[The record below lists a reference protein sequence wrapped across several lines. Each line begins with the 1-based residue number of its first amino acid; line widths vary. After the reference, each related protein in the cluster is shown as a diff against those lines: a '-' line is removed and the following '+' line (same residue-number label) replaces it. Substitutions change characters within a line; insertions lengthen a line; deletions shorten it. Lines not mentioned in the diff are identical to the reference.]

1 MGRVQ
6 VPHSGRTNTTAPVGL
21 VGEHVDSL
29 ATVLDLVRS
38 QTARTRPEIGRLSGL
53 GRTVVTQRVNELTEC
68 GLLEEGSLGP
78 SSGGRAP
85 RELRFRARAGVI
97 LAAELGATSIGVGVT
112 DLAGTV
118 LAEHSEATDIA
129 RGPDAV
135 LERVEEIA
143 DDLLDRVRA
152 EAGDA
157 ELAVWG
163 AGVGLPGPVEFAT
176 GRPSA
181 PPIMPGW
188 DGYPVRDRLAHRYDT
203 PVWVDNEVNTM
214 ALGELRAGSARGQR
228 DLLYVKIGTGIGAGL
243 VSGGTLHRGSQGCAG
258 DIGHAAVADDTDV
271 VCRCGNTG
279 CLEAYAGGAAL
290 ARDGLA
296 AAREGRSQFLADVLA
311 STGTVTAADLSR
323 AAQSGDRVAVEL
335 LTRAGRLIGNLLAT
349 LVSFYNPALVIIG
362 GGVANA
368 GDLLLAAV
376 RETVY
381 RRSLPL
387 ATRELR
393 ITRSTLSDR
402 AGLVGA
408 AFMAIDELFTPER
421 LARWVGGGSPA
432 GSPGLVEVPLRAPLL

>member
-6 VPHSGRTNTTAPVGL
+6 VPHSGRTNTTAL

-143 DDLLDRVRA
+143 DDLLDRVRS

-188 DGYPVRDRLAHRYDT
+188 DGYPVRDRL
-203 PVWVDNEVNTM
+203 P
-214 ALGELRAGSARGQR
+214 
-228 DLLYVKIGTGIGAGL
+228 
-243 VSGGTLHRGSQGCAG
+243 
-258 DIGHAAVADDTDV
+258 
-271 VCRCGNTG
+271 
-279 CLEAYAGGAAL
+279 
-290 ARDGLA
+290 
-296 AAREGRSQFLADVLA
+296 
-311 STGTVTAADLSR
+311 
-323 AAQSGDRVAVEL
+323 
-335 LTRAGRLIGNLLAT
+335 
-349 LVSFYNPALVIIG
+349 
-362 GGVANA
+362 
-368 GDLLLAAV
+368 
-376 RETVY
+376 
-381 RRSLPL
+381 
-387 ATRELR
+387 
-393 ITRSTLSDR
+393 
-402 AGLVGA
+402 
-408 AFMAIDELFTPER
+408 
-421 LARWVGGGSPA
+421 
-432 GSPGLVEVPLRAPLL
+432 

>member
-1 MGRVQ
+1 MRVVEDVQ
-6 VPHSGRTNTTAPVGL
+6 VQALTPDY
-21 VGEHVDSL
+21 VDSL
-29 ATVLDLVRS
+29 ATVLDLVR
-38 QTARTRPEIGRLSGL
+38 TGAARTRPELGRRSGL
-53 GRTVVTQRVNELTEC
+53 GRTVVTQRVNQLTEC
-68 GLLEEGSLGP
+68 GLLEEGALGP

-85 RELRFRARAGVI
+85 RELRFRAGAGVI

-118 LAEHSEATDIA
+118 LAEREELADIA
-129 RGPDAV
+129 LGPEPV
-135 LERVEEIA
+135 
-143 DDLLDRVRA
+143 LDRVEQLFDELLAEVRA
-152 EAGDA
+152 TGGDA
-157 ELAVWG
+157 EATVWG
-163 AGVGLPGPVEFAT
+163 VGIGLPGPVEFAT

-188 DGYPVRDRLAHRYDT
+188 DGYPVRDRLTARFSA

-214 ALGELRAGSARGQR
+214 ALGELRAGSAKGQS
-228 DLLYVKIGTGIGAGL
+228 DILYVKIGTGIGAGL
-243 VSGGTLHRGSQGCAG
+243 VSGGRLHRGSQGCAG
-258 DIGHAAVADDTDV
+258 DIGHAAVADEENV

-296 AAREGRSQFLADVLA
+296 AAREGRSEFLAGVLA
-311 STGTVTAADLSR
+311 ETGTVTAGDVSR
-323 AAQSGDRVAVEL
+323 AAQSGDRTSVEL
-335 LTRAGRLIGNLLAT
+335 LTRAGRLIGSLLAT

-362 GGVANA
+362 GGVAAA

-376 RETVY
+376 RESVY

-393 ITRSTLSDR
+393 IARSALSDR

-408 AFMAIDELFTPER
+408 AFMVIDEVFAPER
-421 LARWVGGGSPA
+421 LAHWVDRGSPA
-432 GSPGLVEVPLRAPLL
+432 GDPDLVDVPLRTPLL